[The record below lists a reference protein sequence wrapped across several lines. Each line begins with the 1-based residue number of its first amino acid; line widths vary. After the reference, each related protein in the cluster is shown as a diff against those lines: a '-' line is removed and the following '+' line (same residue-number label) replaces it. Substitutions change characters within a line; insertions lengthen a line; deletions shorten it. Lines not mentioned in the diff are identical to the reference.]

1 MSKNATALLVYW
13 EAYGGYKAI
22 IKSTYFWASILITAL
37 CYSFW
42 SDDKN
47 WFIIPLSG
55 LPSLLGFALGGYGVW
70 LSVGNPKLK
79 KLLSL
84 SFEKGSVHS
93 DFLVVNATFVHFIIL
108 QVISFIY
115 LLILKANSIGKLFDW
130 VKLNYPLNYSHCIEN
145 LIDFLRLVA
154 HGFGFLIFVY
164 SIITMLAAT
173 FAIFNIAIITDE
185 INKIEEDDLDE
196 LLSLMSKDKENED
209 IDSN

>member
-1 MSKNATALLVYW
+1 MSKNPTALLVYW
-13 EAYGGYKAI
+13 EAYGGFTAI
-22 IKSTYFWASILITAL
+22 IKSFYFWASILITLL

-42 SDDKN
+42 STEND
-47 WFIIPLSG
+47 WFLIPLSG

-84 SFEKGSVHS
+84 SFEKNSHHS

-115 LLILKANSIGKLFDW
+115 LLILKANSIGKLLNYI
-130 VKLNYPLNYSHCIEN
+130 KLNYPLNYSHCTEVV
-145 LIDFLRLVA
+145 IDFLKVFA

-185 INKIEEDDLDE
+185 INKIEDEDLDA
-196 LLSLMSKDKENED
+196 LLTALLEEKEKK
-209 IDSN
+209 SQ

>member
-1 MSKNATALLVYW
+1 MSKNPSALLVYW
-13 EAYGGYKAI
+13 QAYGGYKAI
-22 IKSTYFWASILITAL
+22 IKSFYFWASIIITSL

-42 SDDKN
+42 STDKD
-47 WFIIPLSG
+47 WFLIPLSG

-84 SFEKGSVHS
+84 SFEKNSVHS

-115 LLILKANSIGKLFDW
+115 LLVLKANSIGNLLNYLKL
-130 VKLNYPLNYSHCIEN
+130 KYPLNYTDCIAII
-145 LIDFLRLVA
+145 IDFLKIFA

-185 INKIEEDDLDE
+185 INKIEEDDLDT
-196 LLSLMSKDKENED
+196 LLTTMLEENEKN
-209 IDSN
+209 SNQ

>member
-1 MSKNATALLVYW
+1 MSKNPTALSVYW
-13 EAYGGYKAI
+13 QAYGGFKAI
-22 IKSTYFWASILITAL
+22 IKSFYFWASILITLL

-42 SDDKN
+42 STDKD
-47 WFIIPLSG
+47 WFLIPLSG

-84 SFEKGSVHS
+84 SFEKKSLHS

-115 LLILKANSIGKLFDW
+115 LLVLKANSIGKLLNYL
-130 VKLNYPLNYSHCIEN
+130 KLKYPLNYTDCIATI
-145 LIDFLRLVA
+145 IDSLKILA

-185 INKIEEDDLDE
+185 INKIEDEDLDT
-196 LLSLMSKDKENED
+196 LLTTMLEENEKN
-209 IDSN
+209 SK